1 MVAKLITS
9 IHYYGSAGRTNVEPG
24 NTAAGETAA
33 DDPPQDTGAE
43 GGGQLG
49 EAKEGGAD
57 DMDLEDGDALAE
69 FFSAA
74 PTAAPAAATTTTPS
88 VQPIH
93 SMMLVVLNQVADQG
107 NAQRGEGVWFMLPL
121 RDSSLRSLVTTTNVG
136 EDTERHARSARGG
149 GRRRG
154 MTAAVS

>member
-1 MVAKLITS
+1 MAV
-9 IHYYGSAGRTNVEPG
+9 G
-24 NTAAGETAA
+24 TAATEYRGLET
-33 DDPPQDTGAE
+33 E
-43 GGGQLG
+43 ELVEKLG
-49 EAKEGGAD
+49 EAKEGSAD

-107 NAQRGEGVWFMLPL
+107 TAQRGGGC
-121 RDSSLRSLVTTTNVG
+121 LVHAAA
-136 EDTERHARSARGG
+136 ERLQLTVLGYNNERW
-149 GRRRG
+149 RRY
-154 MTAAVS
+154 